1 MFIDMKTHVRR
12 WGNSIGVRIPK
23 IMAEEVGIVDGTELE
38 MKVVDDKIVLSK
50 PTFSLE
56 DLVSKITPENMY
68 PETDWGDP
76 IGKELW

>member
-1 MFIDMKTHVRR
+1 MFIDMKTHVRQ

-38 MKVVDDKIVLSK
+38 MKVVDNKIVLSK

-56 DLVSKITPENMY
+56 DLVSKITPENTY
-68 PETDWGDP
+68 PEADWGEP
-76 IGKELW
+76 IGKEVW